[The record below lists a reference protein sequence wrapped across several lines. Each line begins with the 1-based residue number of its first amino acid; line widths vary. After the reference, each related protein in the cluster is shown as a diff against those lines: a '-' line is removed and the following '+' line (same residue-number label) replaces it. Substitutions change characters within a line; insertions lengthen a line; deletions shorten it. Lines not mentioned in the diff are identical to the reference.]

1 MPNGNTFV
9 IILTRADIE
18 NNIIRLPE
26 IVKEVERVQH
36 LNYIK

>member
-26 IVKEVERVQH
+26 IVKEVERVRN